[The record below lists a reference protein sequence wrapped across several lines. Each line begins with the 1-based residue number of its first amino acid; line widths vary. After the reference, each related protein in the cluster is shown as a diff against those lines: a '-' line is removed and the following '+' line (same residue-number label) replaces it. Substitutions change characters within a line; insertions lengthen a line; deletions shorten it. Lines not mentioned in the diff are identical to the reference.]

1 MKFPKLIGLSA
12 LVLLLAA
19 TAAYPQTPTSGARLD
34 IIGTVGGTV
43 PVNRSIYD
51 SQIHSGVIGNSPC
64 DPAGFQNTDAYVLQG
79 GSWTGCDPGDPY
91 ETAQAPGSA
100 TISGTGYS
108 FGITTK
114 YLINNGDNRYCT
126 SEGVSPNICA
136 NPDTGFLF
144 VTNNSGDGADFVG
157 TITLSGTPVNP
168 GLYPG
173 AGYCNTGENGVASTS
188 IGALANGATATLA
201 LSTDSSNCGGWNAD
215 EIQPITTSGITFQFG
230 KDSFAVTPQSINP
243 GDTITFRPIPMPVNQ
258 FQVTSAPVPNPTA
271 LACVSIKDFA
281 AAVPV
286 GTSGVAVCP
295 LFQTSCINS
304 NPLYRN
310 ADGSCTDGE
319 SFIWTGEFDARLD
332 PNAGYTLVPVP
343 NHPELPPL
351 PEIGG
356 VHFLGAPGV
365 NCPQTAYST
374 DIVLSYTGDSDTDLP
389 LKPGGGG
396 LNCFVTTY
404 EPNAQPIPAGVTVNA
419 FFGFEWP
426 VNNSKLNQICAGCI
440 VPLSWDSSIGAR

>member
-1 MKFPKLIGLSA
+1 M
-12 LVLLLAA
+12 V
-19 TAAYPQTPTSGARLD
+19 
-34 IIGTVGGTV
+34 IIG
-43 PVNRSIYD
+43 I
-51 SQIHSGVIGNSPC
+51 
-64 DPAGFQNTDAYVLQG
+64 
-79 GSWTGCDPGDPY
+79 
-91 ETAQAPGSA
+91 APQ
-100 TISGTGYS
+100 
-108 FGITTK
+108 K
-114 YLINNGDNRYCT
+114 
-126 SEGVSPNICA
+126 GVSPNICA

-310 ADGSCTDGE
+310 ADGSCTDAE
-319 SFIWTGEFDARLD
+319 TFFWTGEFDARLD
-332 PNAGYTLVPVP
+332 PNAGYPLVGGV
-343 NHPELPPL
+343 

-356 VHFLGAPGV
+356 VHFLGAPSV
-365 NCPQTAYST
+365 NCPQNMFSE
-374 DIVLSYTGDSDTDLP
+374 DIVLSYTGDSPSDLP
-389 LKPGGGG
+389 LKSGGSG
-396 LNCFVTTY
+396 LNCFASTFDAT
-404 EPNAQPIPAGVTVNA
+404 ATPIPAGVTA
-419 FFGFEWP
+419 SSFFGFEWP
-426 VNNSKLNQICAGCI
+426 VNNCQTELHLPWLHTASVLGLVQWSGRRSAHESPLVPQWSKFTGNMQ
-440 VPLSWDSSIGAR
+440 